1 MKIEKFKKDIL
12 IFLVAIC
19 VGFGFVVINYQY
31 KKNTEILK
39 AQIEMEKSKEES
51 KKEEEI
57 KIEPIPENI
66 SDFETVQYL
75 EEFQN
80 RVKDDERYNKVIKNA
95 EKYSK
100 DILKLLYS
108 NKETLDFVVSKS
120 DFKMPGI
127 LVNID
132 EECGNGVIPML
143 QQWDPKWG
151 WAKYGENVIAINGCG
166 PTSLSM
172 VLTGLT
178 GDGGINP
185 IKIANYSDSQGL
197 HEKEG
202 TNWELMTEYP
212 KKYGVKGWRI
222 INSKEEFENILNQG
236 CPIICSV
243 SKGYF
248 TDEGHFIVIAGIKDG
263 KLIIHDPNSIEK
275 SKKLW
280 EYEDIKE
287 QIKAAWAYSLE

>member
-80 RVKDDERYNKVIKNA
+80 RVKDDERYNEVIKNA

-143 QQWDPKWG
+143 
-151 WAKYGENVIAINGCG
+151 
-166 PTSLSM
+166 
-172 VLTGLT
+172 
-178 GDGGINP
+178 
-185 IKIANYSDSQGL
+185 
-197 HEKEG
+197 
-202 TNWELMTEYP
+202 
-212 KKYGVKGWRI
+212 
-222 INSKEEFENILNQG
+222 
-236 CPIICSV
+236 
-243 SKGYF
+243 
-248 TDEGHFIVIAGIKDG
+248 
-263 KLIIHDPNSIEK
+263 
-275 SKKLW
+275 
-280 EYEDIKE
+280 
-287 QIKAAWAYSLE
+287 